1 MRNGKKKKKPQTP
14 EIAHLAIKPQYNFN
28 MHIK

>member
-1 MRNGKKKKKPQTP
+1 MEKKKNKPQTP
-14 EIAHLAIKPQYNFN
+14 EIADLAIKPQYNFN